1 MNPWIWEWDQAVRRQ
16 RLLQRLVLYLGK
28 PLDRRQRTAPD
39 GVASITW
46 LVLSAW
52 LRLGRL
58 VLPRRWSELNE
69 TWSLQ
74 ALEALEWHRTLVQRR
89 LGLWLLQWG
98 LCLGI
103 RVCSHLCFRRSSR
116 K

>member
-16 RLLQRLVLYLGK
+16 RLLQRLVLHLGK
-28 PLDRRQRTAPD
+28 PSSRRQRTAPD
-39 GVASITW
+39 GVASINW

-89 LGLWLLQWG
+89 LGLWLLRWG

-103 RVCSHLCFRRSSR
+103 RVCSHLCFRR
-116 K
+116 